1 MPNPNPL
8 AAKAV
13 DAALLVDAKLDR
25 LIDLIGQHRTARL
38 KGAQQTYTAKTS
50 GLRARLETEHAIL
63 AVIEDVF
70 GCDLSDDRAE
80 IVDVCR
86 DECGF
91 DIEADGFLSDVPVQ
105 NFGQSHPDSGRGF
118 RIGGAA

>member
-25 LIDLIGQHRTARL
+25 LIDLIGQHRTARI
-38 KGAQQTYTAKTS
+38 KEAQQTYTAKTS
-50 GLRARLETEHAIL
+50 GLRARLETEYAIL
-63 AVIEDVF
+63 GAIEDAF
-70 GCDLSDDRAE
+70 GCDLTNDRDAIACE
-80 IVDVCR
+80 CR

-91 DIEADGFLSDVPVQ
+91 DIEADSFLSDVPVQ

-118 RIGGAA
+118 RVGGAA